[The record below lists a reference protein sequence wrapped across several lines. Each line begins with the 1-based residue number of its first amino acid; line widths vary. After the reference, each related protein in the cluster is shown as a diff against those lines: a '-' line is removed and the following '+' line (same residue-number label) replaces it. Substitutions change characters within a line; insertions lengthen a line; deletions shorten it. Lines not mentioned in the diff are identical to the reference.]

1 MTPERRKYV
10 VFAVVAAVAVLL
22 DQWTKI
28 LARASLKGLGYAGR
42 TVIDGIF
49 TLRYSENTGVAFGM
63 LQKLPYNRI
72 ILTLIALAA
81 FVLVL
86 YYLHKTELDQRRFQ
100 VALGLVGG
108 GAIGN
113 LIDRIIYGGV
123 TDFLVFDLGFWPFN
137 PWPAFN
143 IADAALVIGV
153 GLMAID
159 MVRPQR
165 SATDAAPAEPA
176 QPAQRSHPSRD
187 R

>member
-10 VFAVVAAVAVLL
+10 VFAVVAAVAIAL

-28 LARASLKGLGYAGR
+28 LARQHLKSLGYAGR
-42 TVIDGIF
+42 KVIDGIF

-63 LQKLPYNRI
+63 LQSLSGGRV

-81 FVLVL
+81 FALVL
-86 YYLHKTELDQRRFQ
+86 YYLYKSETEQKRFH

-113 LIDRIIYGGV
+113 LIDRIALGGV

-143 IADAALVIGV
+143 IADAALVVGV

-159 MVRPQR
+159 LARPQR
-165 SATDAAPAEPA
+165 TEAVGTPAGK
-176 QPAQRSHPSRD
+176 SS
-187 R
+187 

>member
-10 VFAVVAAVAVLL
+10 VFGVVAAVAILL
-22 DQWTKI
+22 DQWTKV
-28 LARASLKGLGYAGR
+28 LARQSIKHLGYAGR
-42 TVIDGIF
+42 KVIDGIF

-63 LQKLPYNRI
+63 LQSLSGGRV
-72 ILTLIALAA
+72 ILTLVALAA
-81 FVLVL
+81 FALVL
-86 YYLHKTELDQRRFQ
+86 YYLYKSDPDQRRFQ

-143 IADAALVIGV
+143 IADAALVVGV

-159 MVRPQR
+159 MARPQR
-165 SATDAAPAEPA
+165 SETAATEAKG
-176 QPAQRSHPSRD
+176 S
-187 R
+187 